1 MKTRGFLITF
11 EGVDGTGKTTHAER
25 LAADLT
31 AAGHETLLLREPGGT
46 SIGEQIRQI
55 LLKREH
61 QAMTGISE
69 LFLFAAARSQLVRE
83 VIRPALER
91 GVYVICD
98 RYIDSTVAYQGYG
111 RGLDVDFVRRVNE
124 AAVGET
130 KPDLTIWID
139 IDLGVLAERL
149 GKRTKDNLSDRLD
162 LEPMAFRGK
171 VRAGYQQIQASEP
184 ERVFRVV
191 SMPDKNDT
199 YEQII
204 QCVRREIL

>member
-55 LLKREH
+55 LLKREY

-91 GVYVICD
+91 GV
-98 RYIDSTVAYQGYG
+98 
-111 RGLDVDFVRRVNE
+111 
-124 AAVGET
+124 
-130 KPDLTIWID
+130 
-139 IDLGVLAERL
+139 
-149 GKRTKDNLSDRLD
+149 
-162 LEPMAFRGK
+162 
-171 VRAGYQQIQASEP
+171 
-184 ERVFRVV
+184 
-191 SMPDKNDT
+191 
-199 YEQII
+199 
-204 QCVRREIL
+204 